1 MERVVFTISVV
12 EYIIVKR
19 CIRISVNIM
28 QMLDRITV
36 CVCVEKKTRGK
47 KYNEDYN
54 YSSVRNII
62 SRLWF
67 SYSFSFK
74 SLTETWQRVI
84 CSHIPTISYEN
95 PTQLVFVL
103 PSLSTIASTIHDV
116 SRGFSRISRV
126 RWKHCAIHHEFD
138 ESPTMKHRGLITK
151 V

>member
-62 SRLWF
+62 SRL
-67 SYSFSFK
+67 
-74 SLTETWQRVI
+74 
-84 CSHIPTISYEN
+84 
-95 PTQLVFVL
+95 
-103 PSLSTIASTIHDV
+103 
-116 SRGFSRISRV
+116 
-126 RWKHCAIHHEFD
+126 
-138 ESPTMKHRGLITK
+138 
-151 V
+151 